1 MKRRPNRDIN
11 IFSIS
16 ALDLFASAMGTFI
29 LLTVILFPYYQKHA
43 DVEKQLS
50 ELRSQLAQT
59 QQQLQQCHDRLSYT
73 FLSVVLKWETQN
85 QDVDLHVVD
94 TEGHEFYYQRHN
106 RNRTDFPSVETELS
120 VDTIKGPGVEIWENS
135 RAKPGRY
142 KIYANLYNRHGNSE
156 NPVVKSN
163 LYYRDGAKQLPDL
176 TLTQEGENQK
186 TLIAVV
192 EVNSGGEVVVQ
203 QP

>member
-1 MKRRPNRDIN
+1 MKRRLNRDIN

-16 ALDLFASAMGTFI
+16 ALDLFASAMGAFI

-43 DVEKQLS
+43 DFEKQLS

-59 QQQLQQCHDRLSYT
+59 QQQLQKCHDRLSYT

-85 QDVDLHVVD
+85 QDVDLHVID
-94 TEGHEFYYQRHN
+94 TEGHEFYYQQHN
-106 RNRTDFPSVETELS
+106 RGRAEFPAVDAELS

-135 RAKPGRY
+135 RAKPGIY
-142 KIYANLYNRHGNSE
+142 KIYANLYSRHHNSE

-163 LYYRDGAKQLPDL
+163 LYYRDGAKKLPDL
-176 TLTQEGENQK
+176 TLTQEGPNQK
-186 TLIAVV
+186 KLIAVV
-192 EVNSGGEVVVQ
+192 EVNSEGEVVILQ
-203 QP
+203 